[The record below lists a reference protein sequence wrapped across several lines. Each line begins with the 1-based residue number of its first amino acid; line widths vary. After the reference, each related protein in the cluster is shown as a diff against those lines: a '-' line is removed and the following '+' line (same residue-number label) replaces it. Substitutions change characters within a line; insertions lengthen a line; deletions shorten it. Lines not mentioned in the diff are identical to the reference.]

1 MKKIKNQLKKTF
13 FALAFIVGAFLFC
26 TAFCLPLPKGAKING
41 VDVGGLT
48 HDQAT
53 QKVRSSVQE
62 FLKEKTLLVE
72 VDGQKFCFSHP
83 EIDFLDDLQTLV
95 PTIKKS
101 GEYTANIT
109 FFLNGINAVAQSI
122 CQSVLSPPQEPY
134 YVFNSKGAPFDYY
147 SGKGGYSCEFD
158 DVKSA
163 IERSLTTLKF
173 FYKNQQNFAPVH
185 LKTTYVS
192 PQNTLKTLKENTV
205 KLSAYSTYFDA
216 LNVARSHNI
225 ALACEKINGCV
236 ILPGETFSFNA
247 TVGKR
252 TAKNGFLSAKVIEGG
267 KFVDG
272 VGGGVCQVSTTL
284 YNVALLSGLKIKEAH
299 PHSLAVGYVPP
310 SRDAMVS
317 GSYCDLRFENQGD
330 APVFIRGEVVDG
342 RITFTFYGK
351 SDGNEYSVES
361 VVLEKLPA
369 PESEKVFGDEEKI
382 IAYGK
387 DGVIS
392 ESYLVVKNGQK
403 VEKRRIRKDKYAPV
417 AGIMQIIDG

>member
-1 MKKIKNQLKKTF
+1 M
-13 FALAFIVGAFLFC
+13 
-26 TAFCLPLPKGAKING
+26 PLPKGATING
-41 VDVGGLT
+41 VAVSGLT
-48 HDQAT
+48 HAQAT
-53 QKVRSSVQE
+53 QKVRKSVQE
-62 FLKEKTLLVE
+62 FLKEKSLLVD
-72 VDGQKFCFSHP
+72 VDGQKFAFSYP

-101 GEYTANIT
+101 GEYTADIT
-109 FFLNGINAVAQSI
+109 FFLNGINAVAQSV
-122 CQSVLSPPQEPY
+122 CQTVLTPPQEPY
-134 YVFNSKGAPFDYY
+134 FTFNSKGAHFDYY
-147 SGKGGYSCEFD
+147 AGKGGYFCEFD
-158 DVKSA
+158 DVKSK
-163 IERSLTTLKF
+163 IEKSLSTLKF
-173 FYKNQQNFAPVH
+173 FYKSGQSFTPVC

-192 PQNTLKTLKENTV
+192 PKNTLNSIRESTV
-205 KLSAYSTYFDA
+205 KLSAYSTYFDVD
-216 LNVARSHNI
+216 NVPRAHNI
-225 ALACEKINGCV
+225 ALACQKINGCV

-252 TAKNGFLSAKVIEGG
+252 TAQNGFLSAKVIQGG

-382 IAYGK
+382 IAHGK

-392 ESYLVVKNGQK
+392 ESYLVVKKGQK

-417 AGIMQIIDG
+417 TGIIQIIDG